1 METNT
6 LHALL
11 DVVAHFVERNQ
22 VADIAPLGNGLINDT
37 FKVMVHGDDKPRYVL
52 QRINNAVFTDV
63 EMLQRN
69 IEAVTNHLRSK
80 GILTLHF
87 LTAETGKTYVEE
99 DGKFWRV
106 MDYIPDSYTY
116 EAVTPEYA
124 RCAGRKF
131 GEFEAQLTDLKEP
144 IGEIIPDFHNIEFR
158 LHQLDEAI
166 AANPVGR
173 MSDPEVQ
180 SYVQKIKAVADEM
193 CVGERLYR
201 EGKLPKRI
209 CHCDTK
215 VNNML
220 FDKDGNVLCIIDL
233 DTIMPS
239 FVFSDFGDFLRSAA
253 NTGAEDDPDLD
264 KVHFNMAIF
273 EAFAQGYL
281 EGAKSFLLPVEVE
294 HLPYAAMLF
303 PYMQAVRFFADY
315 INGDTYYKIRYP
327 EHNMVRTRA
336 QWRLFEEAKAKSG
349 EMAEIVKRFAL
360 GK

>member
-1 METNT
+1 MK
-6 LHALL
+6 APQQLL
-11 DVVAHFVERNQ
+11 DVVSRFVDRSE
-22 VADIAPLGNGLINDT
+22 VAAVLPLGNGLINDT
-37 FKVMVHGDDKPRYVL
+37 YKVMMQGEEKPRYVL

-63 EMLQRN
+63 EMLQHN
-69 IEAVTNHLRSK
+69 IEAVTGHLRSK
-80 GILTLHF
+80 GIMTLHF
-87 LTAETGKTYVEE
+87 LTADTGKTYIRE
-99 DGKFWRV
+99 DEKYWRV
-106 MDYIPDSYTY
+106 MDYIPDSCTY

-131 GEFEAQLTDLKEP
+131 GEFEAQLTDLKDP
-144 IGEIIPDFHNIEFR
+144 IGEIIPDFHNIVFR
-158 LHQLDEAI
+158 LHQLDDAI

-173 MSDPEVQ
+173 MSDPEVK
-180 SYVQKIKAVADEM
+180 SYAEKINAVAEEM
-193 CVGERLYR
+193 CVGEKLYR

-220 FDKDGNVLCIIDL
+220 FDKDGNVLCIIDM

-239 FVFSDFGDFLRSAA
+239 FAFSDFGDFLRSAA

-264 KVHFNMAIF
+264 KVRFNMDVF

-281 EGAKSFLLPVEVE
+281 EGAKSFLLPIEIE

-303 PYMQAVRFFADY
+303 PYMQTVRFFTDY
-315 INGDTYYKIRYP
+315 INGDTYYKVKYP

-336 QWRLFEEAKAKSG
+336 QWKLFEEVCAKRD
-349 EMAEIVKRFAL
+349 EMERVVRRYSE
-360 GK
+360 

>member
-1 METNT
+1 M
-6 LHALL
+6 LIKLV
-11 DVVAHFVERNQ
+11 DVVSHFVERNQ

-37 FKVMVHGDDKPRYVL
+37 FKVMMVGDDKPRYVL

-69 IEAVTNHLRSK
+69 IEAVTSHLHSK
-80 GILTLHF
+80 GILTLRF
-87 LTAETGKTYVEE
+87 LRAETGKTYVEE

-131 GEFEAQLTDLKEP
+131 GEFESQLTDLKEP

-158 LHQLDEAI
+158 LRQLDEAI
-166 AANPVGR
+166 ATNPVGR
-173 MSDPEVQ
+173 MADPEVQ
-180 SYVQKIKAVADEM
+180 SYVQKIKTVADEM

-239 FVFSDFGDFLRSAA
+239 FIFSDFGDFLRSAA

-315 INGDTYYKIRYP
+315 INGDTYYKIGYP

-336 QWRLFEEAKAKSG
+336 QWKLFEEAKAKSG
-349 EMAEIVKRFAL
+349 EMAEIINRFAL
-360 GK
+360 

>member
-22 VADIAPLGNGLINDT
+22 VTDIAPLGNGLINDT

-80 GILTLHF
+80 GVLTLHF

-131 GEFEAQLTDLKEP
+131 GEFESQLTDLKEP

-158 LHQLDEAI
+158 LRQLDEAI

-180 SYVQKIKAVADEM
+180 SYVQKINAVADEM

-220 FDKDGNVLCIIDL
+220 FDKEGNVMCIIDL

-239 FVFSDFGDFLRSAA
+239 FIFSDFGDFLRSAA

-281 EGAKSFLLPVEVE
+281 EGAKPFLLPVEVE

-336 QWRLFEEAKAKSG
+336 QWKLFEEAKAKSG

-360 GK
+360 

>member
-1 METNT
+1 MMDTNT

-37 FKVMVHGDDKPRYVL
+37 FKVMVHGDDKPHFVL

-99 DGKFWRV
+99 GGKFWRV

-144 IGEIIPDFHNIEFR
+144 IGEIIPGFHNIEFR

-166 AANPVGR
+166 AANSVGR

-239 FVFSDFGDFLRSAA
+239 FIFSDFGDFLRSAA

-349 EMAEIVKRFAL
+349 EMTEIVNRFAL
-360 GK
+360 

>member
-69 IEAVTNHLRSK
+69 IETVTDHLRSK
-80 GILTLHF
+80 GVLTLHF

-116 EAVTPEYA
+116 EAVRPEYA
-124 RCAGRKF
+124 CCAGRKF

-173 MSDPEVQ
+173 MADPEVQ
-180 SYVQKIKAVADEM
+180 PYVQKIKAVADEM
-193 CVGERLYR
+193 CIGERLYR

-239 FVFSDFGDFLRSAA
+239 FIFSDFGDFLRSAA

-336 QWRLFEEAKAKSG
+336 QWKLFEEAKAKSG
-349 EMAEIVKRFAL
+349 EMAEIVKRFVL
-360 GK
+360 